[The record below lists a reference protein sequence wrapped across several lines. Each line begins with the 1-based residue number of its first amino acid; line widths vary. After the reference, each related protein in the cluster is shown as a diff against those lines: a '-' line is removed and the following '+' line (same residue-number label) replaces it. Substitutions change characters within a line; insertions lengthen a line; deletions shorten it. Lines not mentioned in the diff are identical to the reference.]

1 MRSPASTTSLLAAA
15 GGSSGDGGGSG
26 TRTRDGVVRSYGSSD
41 GLYRELVKT
50 TVPTS
55 TPSSSSSSSPSSASS
70 LLSSLHRRSLASLG
84 LAGGSGAEN
93 NVSDRERPAVGGDHA
108 AIEESMHSH
117 RHQLGEQEREQEDD
131 DLLSGPYSHQQQE
144 SVIVRPTEF
153 LLLDFSAVLGIDAT
167 SARSCFLMLVQL
179 MRASGVKV
187 VFGSHPYIYIPY

>member
-108 AIEESMHSH
+108 ADEESMH
-117 RHQLGEQEREQEDD
+117 HQLLGEQEQED

-144 SVIVRPTEF
+144 SVVVRPTEF